1 MTEIKSNDMID
12 FKPIR
17 IEDKELITTYF
28 LACGNR
34 DCNLSF
40 VKLYTWQFLTNSH
53 YAVVDDC
60 LVVRFTLDEESVV
73 YTMPVGTGDVKNVI
87 ELLKQQAKAEG
98 HVLRVHGVFP
108 ELEEWF
114 NREFPGS
121 FDYRLDRDYFD
132 YIYSRQELAELKGKN
147 FQPKRNHVNKF
158 KRTYNYKYTPLTVD
172 LIPHCLELEE
182 KWCEE
187 HDCEEEESL
196 INERKALNIA
206 LRNFDALGLVGGALW
221 VDDEIVGFTYGAP
234 VNHDTFAVHIEKAD
248 SRIDGSYNILN
259 QEFARH
265 IPEQYVYLNREEDL
279 GIPGLRKAKLSYR
292 PVILLE
298 KGYAELI
305 ESWK

>member
-1 MTEIKSNDMID
+1 M
-12 FKPIR
+12 
-17 IEDKELITTYF
+17 
-28 LACGNR
+28 
-34 DCNLSF
+34 
-40 VKLYTWQFLTNSH
+40 
-53 YAVVDDC
+53 
-60 LVVRFTLDEESVV
+60 
-73 YTMPVGTGDVKNVI
+73 
-87 ELLKQQAKAEG
+87 
-98 HVLRVHGVFP
+98 
-108 ELEEWF
+108 EEWF

-248 SRIDGSYNILN
+248 SHIDGSYNILN

-305 ESWK
+305 ENEKVDDSKGCLI

>member
-1 MTEIKSNDMID
+1 M
-12 FKPIR
+12 
-17 IEDKELITTYF
+17 
-28 LACGNR
+28 
-34 DCNLSF
+34 
-40 VKLYTWQFLTNSH
+40 
-53 YAVVDDC
+53 
-60 LVVRFTLDEESVV
+60 
-73 YTMPVGTGDVKNVI
+73 
-87 ELLKQQAKAEG
+87 
-98 HVLRVHGVFP
+98 
-108 ELEEWF
+108 
-114 NREFPGS
+114 
-121 FDYRLDRDYFD
+121 DRDYFD

-221 VDDEIVGFTYGAP
+221 VDDEIVGLTYGAP

-248 SRIDGSYNILN
+248 SHIDGSYNILN

-265 IPEQYVYLNREEDL
+265 IPELYVYLNREEDL

-305 ESWK
+305 ES

>member
-1 MTEIKSNDMID
+1 M
-12 FKPIR
+12 
-17 IEDKELITTYF
+17 
-28 LACGNR
+28 
-34 DCNLSF
+34 
-40 VKLYTWQFLTNSH
+40 
-53 YAVVDDC
+53 
-60 LVVRFTLDEESVV
+60 
-73 YTMPVGTGDVKNVI
+73 
-87 ELLKQQAKAEG
+87 
-98 HVLRVHGVFP
+98 
-108 ELEEWF
+108 
-114 NREFPGS
+114 
-121 FDYRLDRDYFD
+121 
-132 YIYSRQELAELKGKN
+132 
-147 FQPKRNHVNKF
+147 
-158 KRTYNYKYTPLTVD
+158 
-172 LIPHCLELEE
+172 
-182 KWCEE
+182 
-187 HDCEEEESL
+187 

-305 ESWK
+305 ES

>member
-1 MTEIKSNDMID
+1 MHDAHHVQKHLHADVREDDHYGLFQVAQVTLSGGEQEIHGPQAEDGEHVAGID
-12 FKPIR
+12 
-17 IEDKELITTYF
+17 EE
-28 LACGNR
+28 G
-34 DCNLSF
+34 
-40 VKLYTWQFLTNSH
+40 
-53 YAVVDDC
+53 
-60 LVVRFTLDEESVV
+60 VVRDGDDGRDRVEREHH
-73 YTMPVGTGDVKNVI
+73 VGHFHH
-87 ELLKQQAKAEG
+87 KQAQEQ
-98 HVLRVHGVFP
+98 
-108 ELEEWF
+108 LEQ
-114 NREFPGS
+114 EFPGK
-121 FDYRLDRDYFD
+121 FEFTETRDYFD

-305 ESWK
+305 ES